1 MNRLGNP
8 LISISAP
15 LLILLAITG
24 FLHRE
29 GKDKIQ
35 AIPAL
40 VVGSGL
46 ILTGGVRRFLCF
58 SRYATKRG
66 QNFHKVLAKT
76 AIMMMFLA
84 VLESSRERM
93 HT

>member
-8 LISISAP
+8 LISFAAP

-46 ILTGGVRRFLCF
+46 VLTGAVRRFQRRRMLF
-58 SRYATKRG
+58 LEITKNMND
-66 QNFHKVLAKT
+66 QNF
-76 AIMMMFLA
+76 
-84 VLESSRERM
+84 
-93 HT
+93 

>member
-46 ILTGGVRRFLCF
+46 DCSGTVRRFRRRRMLF
-58 SRYATKRG
+58 LQIKKDMND
-66 QNFHKVLAKT
+66 QNP
-76 AIMMMFLA
+76 
-84 VLESSRERM
+84 
-93 HT
+93 

>member
-8 LISISAP
+8 LISFSAP
-15 LLILLAITG
+15 LLILLAMTG

-35 AIPAL
+35 AIPTL

-46 ILTGGVRRFLCF
+46 ILTGGVRRFRRRRMLF
-58 SRYATKRG
+58 LEIKKDMND
-66 QNFHKVLAKT
+66 QNF
-76 AIMMMFLA
+76 
-84 VLESSRERM
+84 
-93 HT
+93 

>member
-24 FLHRE
+24 LLHRE

-35 AIPAL
+35 VIPAL

-46 ILTGGVRRFLCF
+46 VLTGAVRRLRRRRMLFLEIKKEINN
-58 SRYATKRG
+58 R
-66 QNFHKVLAKT
+66 KV
-76 AIMMMFLA
+76 
-84 VLESSRERM
+84 
-93 HT
+93 

>member
-1 MNRLGNP
+1 MIKLGNP

-35 AIPAL
+35 VIPAL

-46 ILTGGVRRFLCF
+46 VLTGAVRRF
-58 SRYATKRG
+58 SRRRMLFLEIKKDMNDK
-66 QNFHKVLAKT
+66 NF
-76 AIMMMFLA
+76 
-84 VLESSRERM
+84 
-93 HT
+93 

>member
-1 MNRLGNP
+1 MKRLGNP

-35 AIPAL
+35 VIPSL

-46 ILTGGVRRFLCF
+46 VLTGTVRRFRRRRMLLLEI
-58 SRYATKRG
+58 KKDIND
-66 QNFHKVLAKT
+66 QNF
-76 AIMMMFLA
+76 
-84 VLESSRERM
+84 
-93 HT
+93 

>member
-1 MNRLGNP
+1 MNRLGSP
-8 LISISAP
+8 IISISAP

-24 FLHRE
+24 FSHRE

-46 ILTGGVRRFLCF
+46 ILNGAVRRFRRRRMLF
-58 SRYATKRG
+58 LEMKKDINDK
-66 QNFHKVLAKT
+66 NF
-76 AIMMMFLA
+76 
-84 VLESSRERM
+84 
-93 HT
+93 

>member
-1 MNRLGNP
+1 MKRLGNP

-35 AIPAL
+35 AIPAFIL
-40 VVGSGL
+40 GSGL
-46 ILTGGVRRFLCF
+46 VLTGTIRRFRRRRMLLLEI
-58 SRYATKRG
+58 KKDMNG
-66 QNFHKVLAKT
+66 QNF
-76 AIMMMFLA
+76 
-84 VLESSRERM
+84 
-93 HT
+93 

>member
-1 MNRLGNP
+1 MKRLGNP

-40 VVGSGL
+40 IVGSGL
-46 ILTGGVRRFLCF
+46 VLTGTVRRYRRRRML
-58 SRYATKRG
+58 
-66 QNFHKVLAKT
+66 L
-76 AIMMMFLA
+76 
-84 VLESSRERM
+84 LEIKKDLNEQSF
-93 HT
+93 

>member
-35 AIPAL
+35 TIPAL

-46 ILTGGVRRFLCF
+46 VLTGAVRRFRRRRMLF
-58 SRYATKRG
+58 LEIKKG
-66 QNFHKVLAKT
+66 MNDQNF
-76 AIMMMFLA
+76 
-84 VLESSRERM
+84 
-93 HT
+93 

>member
-1 MNRLGNP
+1 MKRLGNP

-35 AIPAL
+35 VIPAL

-46 ILTGGVRRFLCF
+46 VLTGTVRRFRRRRMLLLEI
-58 SRYATKRG
+58 KKDMND
-66 QNFHKVLAKT
+66 QNF
-76 AIMMMFLA
+76 
-84 VLESSRERM
+84 
-93 HT
+93 

>member
-1 MNRLGNP
+1 MKRLGTP
-8 LISISAP
+8 LISFSAP

-46 ILTGGVRRFLCF
+46 VLTGSVRRFRRRRMLLLEMKK
-58 SRYATKRG
+58 YVND
-66 QNFHKVLAKT
+66 QNF
-76 AIMMMFLA
+76 
-84 VLESSRERM
+84 
-93 HT
+93 

>member
-24 FLHRE
+24 FSHRE
-29 GKDKIQ
+29 GRDKIQ

-46 ILTGGVRRFLCF
+46 VLTGAVRRFRRRRMLF
-58 SRYATKRG
+58 LEIKKDMND
-66 QNFHKVLAKT
+66 QNF
-76 AIMMMFLA
+76 
-84 VLESSRERM
+84 
-93 HT
+93 

>member
-1 MNRLGNP
+1 MNRIGNP

-40 VVGSGL
+40 VVGGGL
-46 ILTGGVRRFLCF
+46 VVTGALRRF
-58 SRYATKRG
+58 SRRRMLY
-66 QNFHKVLAKT
+66 
-76 AIMMMFLA
+76 
-84 VLESSRERM
+84 LEIKKDM
-93 HT
+93 NDHDF

>member
-1 MNRLGNP
+1 MRRLGNP

-40 VVGSGL
+40 VFGSGL
-46 ILTGGVRRFLCF
+46 VMTGTIRRFRRRRMLL
-58 SRYATKRG
+58 REIKQDMHD
-66 QNFHKVLAKT
+66 QNF
-76 AIMMMFLA
+76 
-84 VLESSRERM
+84 
-93 HT
+93 

>member
-35 AIPAL
+35 ALPAL

-46 ILTGGVRRFLCF
+46 ILTGGVRRFRRRRML
-58 SRYATKRG
+58 
-66 QNFHKVLAKT
+66 
-76 AIMMMFLA
+76 FL
-84 VLESSRERM
+84 EIKKDM
-93 HT
+93 HDQHY

>member
-8 LISISAP
+8 LISISAA

-29 GKDKIQ
+29 GQDKMQ

-46 ILTGGVRRFLCF
+46 VFTGAVRRFRRRRMLF
-58 SRYATKRG
+58 LEIKKDMNE
-66 QNFHKVLAKT
+66 QNF
-76 AIMMMFLA
+76 
-84 VLESSRERM
+84 
-93 HT
+93 

>member
-35 AIPAL
+35 SLPAL

-46 ILTGGVRRFLCF
+46 VLTGAVRRFRRRRMLF
-58 SRYATKRG
+58 LEIKKDMND
-66 QNFHKVLAKT
+66 QNF
-76 AIMMMFLA
+76 
-84 VLESSRERM
+84 
-93 HT
+93 

>member
-15 LLILLAITG
+15 LLILLAMTG

-35 AIPAL
+35 SIPAL

-46 ILTGGVRRFLCF
+46 VVTGAVRRL
-58 SRYATKRG
+58 RRRRMLYLEITKDIND
-66 QNFHKVLAKT
+66 QDF
-76 AIMMMFLA
+76 
-84 VLESSRERM
+84 
-93 HT
+93 

>member
-15 LLILLAITG
+15 LLILLAMTG
-24 FLHRE
+24 FLHRD

-35 AIPAL
+35 VIPAL

-46 ILTGGVRRFLCF
+46 VMTGAVRRFRRRRML
-58 SRYATKRG
+58 
-66 QNFHKVLAKT
+66 
-76 AIMMMFLA
+76 FLEIKKN
-84 VLESSRERM
+84 VNDQSF
-93 HT
+93 

>member
-24 FLHRE
+24 LIHRE
-29 GKDKIQ
+29 GNDQIK

-46 ILTGGVRRFLCF
+46 VLTGAVRRFRRRRMLF
-58 SRYATKRG
+58 LEIKKNKND
-66 QNFHKVLAKT
+66 QNF
-76 AIMMMFLA
+76 
-84 VLESSRERM
+84 
-93 HT
+93 